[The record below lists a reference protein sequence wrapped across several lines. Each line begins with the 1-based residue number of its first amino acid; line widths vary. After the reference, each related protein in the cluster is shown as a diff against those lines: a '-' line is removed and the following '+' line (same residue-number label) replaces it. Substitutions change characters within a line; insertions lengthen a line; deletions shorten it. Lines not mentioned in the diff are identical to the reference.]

1 MKVSCL
7 SFACFRLFL
16 FNQSSLLFSSYF
28 LVYLSTFP
36 SKQKLKTDVSLA
48 KKSVKFFS
56 KMLILILTF
65 QDEGQFYANWFSY
78 ILIIWRKCLAFQLLS
93 GGIRMC
99 FPILTGVETWRS
111 TSWKTNLIFLKFFDF
126 ESQFTRWRSVLC
138 QFLVL

>member
-1 MKVSCL
+1 MKVSRL
-7 SFACFRLFL
+7 SIAGFRFFL

-28 LVYLSTFP
+28 VVYLSTFP
-36 SKQKLKTDVSLA
+36 SKQKLKTGASLA

-56 KMLILILTF
+56 RMLILILTF

-93 GGIRMC
+93 RGIRMC

-111 TSWKTNLIFLKFFDF
+111 TSWKTSFIFLKFFDF
-126 ESQFTRWRSVLC
+126 ES
-138 QFLVL
+138 